1 MKKHYDKYMDIRTI
15 ENQLKHIAECHN
27 EIDALYVF
35 GSVLLKENPE
45 DIDIAVLV
53 NEKKIEY
60 NIYSIR
66 YIGSLTSEL
75 MDGLRSDAIDLV
87 LLNRASPVICIQ
99 VLRKGTL
106 VYERDRQAV
115 VAFSMRTIGRYQD
128 LTMMRKPIERQILR
142 GRIYG

>member
-1 MKKHYDKYMDIRTI
+1 MKKRYDTYMDIRTI
-15 ENQLKHIAECHN
+15 ENQLQHIAECHN

-35 GSVLLKENPE
+35 GSVLFKENPE

-53 NEKKIEY
+53 NEKKIE
-60 NIYSIR
+60 NSIYPTR

-87 LLNRASPVICIQ
+87 LLNRASPVICMQ
-99 VLRKGTL
+99 VLRKGTM
-106 VYERDRQAV
+106 VYERDRQMV

-128 LTMMRKPIERQILR
+128 LTMMRKPIEQQILR